1 MLNLETILTPV
12 DFSERSTAA
21 AEHAVALARRFH
33 SKVIFAH
40 VIPPLPYEYASYEG
54 GSYAAVLGPSED
66 ERKKFLSQ
74 QLDKLVDKVFPDPL
88 AEKLILTGDPSRR
101 IEEIIKKQNIGLVV
115 MPTHG
120 YGPFRRF
127 VLGSVTT
134 KVLHDVSCPVF
145 TGTHV
150 EEIAPYDP
158 RPYRHI
164 GCAVDRSEHSEKVLC
179 WAAQFAA
186 AYEAKLSV
194 IHAIQGID
202 VHGAYEEFITPEMY
216 KMMVEQAR
224 GKVEDLLAKM
234 SAKGNVFI
242 ESGNPERVIPAF
254 ANDEKVD
261 VLIIGR
267 SADHGFLGRLRTHA
281 YSLIRTSPCPVISV

>member
-1 MLNLETILTPV
+1 MLALETILTPV

-33 SKVIFAH
+33 SKMIFVH
-40 VIPPLPYEYASYEG
+40 VIPPLPYEYASFEG
-54 GSYAAVLGPSED
+54 GYYTAALRPSED
-66 ERKKFLSQ
+66 DRKKFLAQ
-74 QLDKLVDKVFPDPL
+74 QLDKLVENVFPDAS

-101 IEEIIKKQNIGLVV
+101 IEEIIKKRNVGLVV

-145 TGTHV
+145 TGAHV
-150 EEIAPYDP
+150 EEIAPYDR
-158 RPYRHI
+158 RPYRHV
-164 GCAVDRSEHSEKVLC
+164 GCAVDLSDHSQKVLC

-202 VHGAYEEFITPEMY
+202 VHGAYEEFFTPEMH
-216 KMMVEQAR
+216 KLLLENAR
-224 GKVEDLLAKM
+224 ENVEDLVEKL
-234 SAKGNVFI
+234 SAKANVLV

-254 ANDEKVD
+254 AKDEKVD
-261 VLIIGR
+261 LLVIGR
-267 SADHGFLGRLRTHA
+267 SADHGLLGRLRTHA

>member
-1 MLNLETILTPV
+1 MLTLERILTPV

-33 SKVIFAH
+33 AQVIFAH
-40 VIPPLPYEYASYEG
+40 VMPPLPYEYAAFEG
-54 GSYAAVLGPSED
+54 GYHMAALRPSEE
-66 ERKKFLSQ
+66 ERKKFLAQ
-74 QLDKLVDKVFPDPL
+74 QLDKLVDRVFPDP
-88 AEKLILTGDPSRR
+88 AVEKLILSGDPARR
-101 IEEIIKKQNIGLVV
+101 IEEVIREKNVGLVV

-145 TGTHV
+145 TGAHV
-150 EEIAPYDP
+150 EEIAPYAA

-164 GCAVDRSEHSEKVLC
+164 ACAVDLSDHSQKVLC

-194 IHAIQGID
+194 IHSIQGID
-202 VHGAYEEFITPEMY
+202 VHGAYEEFFTPEMHRLLLENARED
-216 KMMVEQAR
+216 VE
-224 GKVEDLLAKM
+224 KLLEKLLIQ
-234 SAKGNVFI
+234 GNVVI
-242 ESGNPERVIPAF
+242 ESGYPERVIPAF
-254 ANDEKVD
+254 AGDENVD
-261 VLIIGR
+261 VLVIGR
-267 SADHGFLGRLRTHA
+267 SADHGLLGRLRTHA
-281 YSLIRTSPCPVISV
+281 YSLIRMAPCPVISV

>member
-1 MLNLETILTPV
+1 MLTLETILTPV

-40 VIPPLPYEYASYEG
+40 VIAPLPYEYASFEG
-54 GSYAAVLGPSED
+54 GYYTAALRPSED
-66 ERKKFLSQ
+66 AQKKFLAK

-88 AEKLILTGDPSRR
+88 AEKMILTGDPARR
-101 IEEIIKKQNIGLVV
+101 IEEIIKKRNVGLVV

-134 KVLHDVSCPVF
+134 KVLHDVSCAVF
-145 TGTHV
+145 TGAHV

-164 GCAVDRSEHSEKVLC
+164 GCAVDLSDHSQKVLC
-179 WAAQFAA
+179 WASQFAA

-194 IHAIQGID
+194 VYAIQGLD
-202 VHGAYEEFITPEMY
+202 LHGAHEELFTPELREML
-216 KMMVEQAR
+216 VENAR
-224 GKVEDLLAKM
+224 EDVEGLLEKL
-234 SAKGNVFI
+234 SVKGNLFI

-254 ANDEKVD
+254 AKDEKVD
-261 VLIIGR
+261 VLVIGR
-267 SADHGFLGRLRTHA
+267 SADHGLLGRLRTHA
-281 YSLIRTSPCPVISV
+281 YSLIRTSPCPVVSV